1 MRFWNDAI
9 VDKSWNVLQT
19 LKKRYDFILIGGWAI
34 YLYTNAMKSKDI
46 DIIVDY
52 DLLEKIGLEN
62 TLKKNER
69 LKKYEIKFQEISV
82 DIYLPYFSKIVI
94 PPEDILK
101 KIAIVHGF
109 KTPKIEELLILKQQA
124 EMERKNS
131 IKGLKDRV
139 DIMCLLFSGNIN
151 FKRYNDLLEKYSLT
165 TFKNRLKEIISSAK
179 DEFYYLNIKNPRE
192 IKKIKEKYK
201 KIIENV

>member
-9 VDKSWNVLQT
+9 IDKSWDVLQI

-46 DIIVDY
+46 DIIADY
-52 DLLEKIGLEN
+52 DTLEKIGLEN

-94 PPEDILK
+94 PPEDLMK
-101 KIAIVHGF
+101 TLVIVHGF
-109 KTPKIEELLILKQQA
+109 KAPKIEELLILKQQA
-124 EMERKNS
+124 EIERKNS

-151 FKRYNDLLEKYSLT
+151 FKRYNDLLDKYRLT
-165 TFKNRLKEIISSAK
+165 TFKNRLKEILASAK
-179 DEFYYLNIKNPRE
+179 DEFYYLNIKNSRE
-192 IKKIKEKYK
+192 IKKTKEKYR

>member
-9 VDKSWNVLQT
+9 VDKSWDVLQT

-101 KIAIVHGF
+101 KIAIVQGF

-124 EMERKNS
+124 EIERKNS

-139 DIMCLLFSGNIN
+139 DIMCLLFSGNIG

-179 DEFYYLNIKNPRE
+179 DEF
-192 IKKIKEKYK
+192 
-201 KIIENV
+201 

>member
-1 MRFWNDAI
+1 
-9 VDKSWNVLQT
+9 
-19 LKKRYDFILIGGWAI
+19 
-34 YLYTNAMKSKDI
+34 MKSKDV

-52 DLLEKIGLEN
+52 DTLEKIGLEN
-62 TLKKNER
+62 ILKKNER

-82 DIYLPYFSKIVI
+82 DIYLPYFSKIII

-101 KIAIVHGF
+101 KTAIIKGF
-109 KTPKIEELLILKQQA
+109 KTPMIEELLILKQQA

-151 FKRYNDLLEKYSLT
+151 FKRYNDLLEKYGLK
-165 TFKNRLKEIISSAK
+165 TFKNRLKKIIVSAK
-179 DEFYYLNIKNPRE
+179 DEFYYLNIKNLRE
-192 IKKIKEKYK
+192 IKKIKEKYR
-201 KIIENV
+201 KIIEN

>member
-9 VDKSWNVLQT
+9 IEKSWDVLQT
-19 LKKRYDFILIGGWAI
+19 LKKRYDFILIGGWAV

-52 DLLEKIGLEN
+52 ATLEKIGLEN
-62 TLKKNER
+62 VLKKNER

-94 PPEDILK
+94 PPEDLMEK
-101 KIAIVHGF
+101 LVVVQGF
-109 KTPKIEELLILKQQA
+109 KIPAAEVLLILKQQA
-124 EMERKNS
+124 EIERKNS

-139 DIMCLLFSGNIN
+139 DIMCLLLSGNIN
-151 FKRYNDLLEKYSLT
+151 FKRYNDLLDKYHLT
-165 TFKNRLKEIISSAK
+165 AFKNRLKKIVLSAK
-179 DEFYYLNIKNPRE
+179 DEFYYLHIKNQRE
-192 IKKIKEKYK
+192 IKKFKEKYRK
-201 KIIENV
+201 QLKF

>member
-9 VDKSWNVLQT
+9 VDKSWDVLQT

-94 PPEDILK
+94 PPEDLMKTLAVI
-101 KIAIVHGF
+101 HGF

-165 TFKNRLKEIISSAK
+165 TFKNRLKEIVSSAK

>member
-9 VDKSWNVLQT
+9 VDKSWDVLQT

-62 TLKKNER
+62 ILKKNER

-94 PPEDILK
+94 PPEDLMKTLAVI
-101 KIAIVHGF
+101 HGF

-124 EMERKNS
+124 EIERKNS

-201 KIIENV
+201 KLIENV

>member
-9 VDKSWNVLQT
+9 IDKSWNVLQT
-19 LKKRYDFILIGGWAI
+19 LKKRYDFILIGGWAV

-52 DLLEKIGLEN
+52 ATLEKIGLEN

-69 LKKYEIKFQEISV
+69 LKKYEIKFQEISGA
-82 DIYLPYFSKIVI
+82 IYLPYFSKIVI
-94 PPEDILK
+94 PPEDLMK
-101 KIAIVHGF
+101 KLVTIQGF
-109 KTPKIEELLILKQQA
+109 KTPKIEGLLILKQQA
-124 EMERKNS
+124 EIERKNS

-139 DIMCLLFSGNIN
+139 DIVCLLLSGNID
-151 FKRYNDLLEKYSLT
+151 FKRYNDLLDKYRLT
-165 TFKNRLKEIISSAK
+165 AFKNRLKEIVSSAK

-192 IKKIKEKYK
+192 IKKIREKYR

>member
-9 VDKSWNVLQT
+9 IEKSWDVLQR
-19 LKKRYDFILIGGWAI
+19 LKKRYDFILIGGWAV

-52 DLLEKIGLEN
+52 DTLEKIGLEN
-62 TLKKNER
+62 VLKKNER
-69 LKKYEIKFQEISV
+69 LKKYEAKFQEISV

-94 PPEDILK
+94 PSEELMK
-101 KIAIVHGF
+101 KTAVVQGF
-109 KTPKIEELLILKQQA
+109 KTPAPEELLILKQQA
-124 EMERKNS
+124 ETERKNS
-131 IKGLKDRV
+131 IKGMKDRV

-151 FKRYNDLLEKYSLT
+151 FKRYNDLLEKHRLT
-165 TFKNRLKEIISSAK
+165 AFKNRLKEILASAK

-192 IKKIKEKYK
+192 IKKLREKYRK
-201 KIIENV
+201 LIESV

>member
-9 VDKSWNVLQT
+9 VDKSWDVLQT

-62 TLKKNER
+62 PLKKNER

-94 PPEDILK
+94 PPEDLMKTLAVI
-101 KIAIVHGF
+101 HGF

-124 EMERKNS
+124 EIERKNS

-139 DIMCLLFSGNIN
+139 DIVCLLFSGNID

-192 IKKIKEKYK
+192 IKKIKEKYR

>member
-9 VDKSWNVLQT
+9 IDKSWNVLQT

-34 YLYTNAMKSKDI
+34 YLYTNAMKSKDV

-52 DLLEKIGLEN
+52 DTLEKIGLEN
-62 TLKKNER
+62 ILKKNER

-82 DIYLPYFSKIVI
+82 DIYLPYFSKIII

-101 KIAIVHGF
+101 KTAIIKGF
-109 KTPKIEELLILKQQA
+109 KTPMIEELLILKQQA

-151 FKRYNDLLEKYSLT
+151 FKRYNDLLEKYGLK
-165 TFKNRLKEIISSAK
+165 TFKNRLKKIIVSAK
-179 DEFYYLNIKNPRE
+179 DEFYYLNIKNLRE
-192 IKKIKEKYK
+192 IKKIKEKYR
-201 KIIENV
+201 KIIEN

>member
-1 MRFWNDAI
+1 MRFWNDPI
-9 VDKSWNVLQT
+9 IEKSWDVLQT
-19 LKKRYDFILIGGWAI
+19 LKKRYDFILIGGWAV

-46 DIIVDY
+46 AIIADY
-52 DLLEKIGLEN
+52 ATLEKIGLEN
-62 TLKKNER
+62 VLKKNER

-94 PPEDILK
+94 PPEDLMK
-101 KIAIVHGF
+101 KLVTIQGF
-109 KTPKIEELLILKQQA
+109 KIPAAEALLILKQQA

-139 DIMCLLFSGNIN
+139 DIMCLLLSENIN
-151 FKRYNDLLEKYSLT
+151 FKRYNDLLDKYRLT
-165 TFKNRLKEIISSAK
+165 AFQNRLKEIVSSAK
-179 DEFYYLNIKNPRE
+179 DEFYYLNIKNPKE
-192 IKKIKEKYK
+192 IKKFKEKYR

>member
-9 VDKSWNVLQT
+9 IERSWDVLQR

-52 DLLEKIGLEN
+52 ATLEKIGLEN
-62 TLKKNER
+62 ILKKNER

-82 DIYLPYFSKIVI
+82 DIYLPYFSKIII
-94 PPEDILK
+94 PPEDLMK
-101 KIAIVHGF
+101 KIVIIQGF
-109 KTPKIEELLILKQQA
+109 KIPAAEELLILKQQA
-124 EMERKNS
+124 EMERKHS

-139 DIMCLLFSGNIN
+139 DIMCLLMSENIN
-151 FKRYNDLLEKYSLT
+151 FKRYNDLLDKHGLKI
-165 TFKNRLKEIISSAK
+165 FKNRLREIVASAK

-192 IKKIKEKYK
+192 IKKIKEKYRK
-201 KIIENV
+201 LIENI

>member
-19 LKKRYDFILIGGWAI
+19 LKKRYDFILIGGWAV

-52 DLLEKIGLEN
+52 ATLEKIGLEN
-62 TLKKNER
+62 VLKKNER

-94 PPEDILK
+94 PPEDLMEK
-101 KIAIVHGF
+101 LVVVQGF
-109 KTPKIEELLILKQQA
+109 KIPAAKALLILKQQA
-124 EMERKNS
+124 EIERKNS

-139 DIMCLLFSGNIN
+139 DIMCLLLSGNID
-151 FKRYNDLLEKYSLT
+151 FKRYNDLLDKYHLT
-165 TFKNRLKEIISSAK
+165 AFQNRLKEIVSSAK

-192 IKKIKEKYK
+192 IKKIKEKYR